1 MPKTKKEELLF
12 TLMMCTTMFAMMISY
27 NQIMAAGTLE
37 SLSFS
42 SWLREAAVMGPV
54 IVALEFSIIAPL
66 VHRLSFWFIHHVS
79 HDRMPAPIVIS
90 VATVCCVCPTASAV
104 AMLLVR
110 HVTEN
115 FGAVWLAALSANFP
129 VALGWQLLVAGPLVR
144 YLFPKLNRAIARL

>member
-12 TLMMCTTMFAMMISY
+12 TLMMCTAMFAMMISY
-27 NQIMAAGTLE
+27 NQIMAAGTLK
-37 SLSFS
+37 
-42 SWLREAAVMGPV
+42 PV

>member
-1 MPKTKKEELLF
+1 
-12 TLMMCTTMFAMMISY
+12 
-27 NQIMAAGTLE
+27 
-37 SLSFS
+37 
-42 SWLREAAVMGPV
+42 MGPV